1 MRRNDDCSR
10 FRSCLVELFLFYQY
24 DFPLRD
30 YSAFDSYLGMQEMA
44 QWLTDV
50 RHPLGNPRYRES
62 LTLRSCPPYLSDN
75 ASVVNNAR
83 AVRLLEITNDY
94 RNFQHYIA
102 NIATSS
108 ASEGSSHECSTLLR
122 SCVLDA
128 QAVLGKPVLLAAS
141 LPPLDVEHEKAQLKM
156 YATAPATVIGAITKG
171 LPICSTRY

>member
-1 MRRNDDCSR
+1 M
-10 FRSCLVELFLFYQY
+10 
-24 DFPLRD
+24 P
-30 YSAFDSYLGMQEMA
+30 EMA

-50 RHPLGNPRYRES
+50 RHPLGNSRYQEC
-62 LTLRSCPPYLSDN
+62 LTLRSCPPHLSDDV
-75 ASVVNNAR
+75 SIVNNAR

-108 ASEGSSHECSTLLR
+108 ASEGSSHESLTLLG

-128 QAVLGKPVLLAAS
+128 QAVLVKPFLLAAS

-156 YATAPATVIGAITKG
+156 YATAPATMIRAIIKRVAI
-171 LPICSTRY
+171 LQCS